1 MSPSIW
7 YSGKAKLGKTISGGD
22 EERGM
27 NRESTEDFLD
37 SQTILYNTTIV
48 DTHEYI
54 FFRAQSMYNTR
65 SEP

>member
-1 MSPSIW
+1 
-7 YSGKAKLGKTISGGD
+7 
-22 EERGM
+22 M